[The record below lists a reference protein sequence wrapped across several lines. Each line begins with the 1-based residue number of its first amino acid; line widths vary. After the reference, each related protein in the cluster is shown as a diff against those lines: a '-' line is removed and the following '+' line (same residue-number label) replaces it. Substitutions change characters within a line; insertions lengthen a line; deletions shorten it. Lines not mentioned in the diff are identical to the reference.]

1 MSIISISSN
10 NKSLAQL
17 EQTWGWVSH
26 LIQKP
31 ILKHPCRNSRGKWE
45 HGPISASSRPQLGW
59 GPPKR
64 HLLIHRSGLLRGG
77 EALWILTSLLGG
89 YFPNK
94 CSFLLS
100 SNNSTSILCILEQSH
115 LLTFWYHKKSL
126 ERWEENPLN
135 LFVLLV
141 ISERKVVLPQT
152 IKATYCIKAKSLSHK
167 STTCSYS
174 FERKVLGKQWPEWA
188 SLIRQ
193 ESRSLRHKLSIHPWV
208 AAKQPKPP

>member
-1 MSIISISSN
+1 M
-10 NKSLAQL
+10 AQAGANL
-17 EQTWGWVSH
+17 KVWASRWTPEPVITLSQEQHREAGAQPRFTGSGYQQAWACQG
-26 LIQKP
+26 
-31 ILKHPCRNSRGKWE
+31 
-45 HGPISASSRPQLGW
+45 
-59 GPPKR
+59 
-64 HLLIHRSGLLRGG
+64 HLLIHRSRLLRGG
-77 EALWILTSLLGG
+77 EVLWITASLLSG
-89 YFPNK
+89 YFPSR

-100 SNNSTSILCILEQSH
+100 TNHPTSILCILEQSY
-115 LLTFWYHKKSL
+115 LLTFCCHKKSP

-141 ISERKVVLPQT
+141 ISERKVVLQQS
-152 IKATYCIKAKSLSHK
+152 INAVYCIKAKSLSHK

-174 FERKVLGKQWPEWA
+174 FERKVLGKQWTDWA